1 MNGKDDTLYQK
12 HFRVNFRRILKQGR
26 ECLDIMAHKAAFR
39 IIKII
44 FALIFAK
51 SGVFGVFDEITT
63 NYNKGFGN

>member
-1 MNGKDDTLYQK
+1 MNGKDDTLHQK
-12 HFRVNFRRILKQGR
+12 HFRVHFRRILKQGLER
-26 ECLDIMAHKAAFR
+26 LDTMAHNGGFR

-51 SGVFGVFDEITT
+51 SDVFGVFDEITT